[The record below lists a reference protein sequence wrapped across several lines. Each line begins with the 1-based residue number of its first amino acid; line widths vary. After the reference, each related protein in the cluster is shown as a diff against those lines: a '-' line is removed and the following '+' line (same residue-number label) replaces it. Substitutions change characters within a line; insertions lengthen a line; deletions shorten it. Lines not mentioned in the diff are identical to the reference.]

1 MKVNLPPNARL
12 VASDAVSMYSN
23 INLDHAMPIMREWL
37 ESYGPAPS
45 EPKLLIGTAMGTS
58 CAVWFANLYFGFHEQ
73 SKLLPRFK
81 DVLASILFCARF
93 VNDVFLI
100 WLGECDLQWKALEL
114 MFNDFDILKWE
125 CPKLKTSVDFIDL
138 TLMIEG
144 NRVVTKTYQQKW
156 ENPYVYIPPHSV
168 HPAGMINGI
177 VFLLLRMQWR
187 QNTKYLDFV
196 CFSCLLFKRHCW
208 QGWDQE
214 VLRKVSFLRC
224 QES

>member
-1 MKVNLPPNARL
+1 
-12 VASDAVSMYSN
+12 
-23 INLDHAMPIMREWL
+23 L

-45 EPKLLIGTAMGTS
+45 EPELVPVDIAFRDSYYRQLIGTAMGTS

-73 SKLLPRFK
+73 SKLLPIRFK

-93 VNDVFLI
+93 VDDVFLI

-144 NRVVTKTYQQKW
+144 NRVVTKTYQQKR
-156 ENPYVYIPPHSV
+156 ENPYMYIPLHSV

-177 VFLLLRMQWR
+177 VFLLLR
-187 QNTKYLDFV
+187 T
-196 CFSCLLFKRHCW
+196 
-208 QGWDQE
+208 
-214 VLRKVSFLRC
+214 
-224 QES
+224 

>member
-1 MKVNLPPNARL
+1 
-12 VASDAVSMYSN
+12 
-23 INLDHAMPIMREWL
+23 
-37 ESYGPAPS
+37 
-45 EPKLLIGTAMGTS
+45 MGTS

-187 QNTKYLDFV
+187 QNTKYLDFNLEAPAPAPANAPEEVSSCKRLFLHMQYHPRDIPENEVRQIYSEV
-196 CFSCLLFKRHCW
+196 CEEVFARELDISRLPLPTHDLL
-208 QGWDQE
+208 QLE
-214 VLRKVSFLRC
+214 VL
-224 QES
+224 